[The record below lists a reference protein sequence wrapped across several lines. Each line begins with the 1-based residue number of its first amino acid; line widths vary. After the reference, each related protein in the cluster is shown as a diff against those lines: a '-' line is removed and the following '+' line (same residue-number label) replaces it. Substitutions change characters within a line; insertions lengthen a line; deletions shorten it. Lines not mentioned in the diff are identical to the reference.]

1 MMGAG
6 KGLKGKGGGGLFS
19 IDDDDEDDK
28 PSFMSN
34 NYGGSSKPL
43 APQKSKVANF
53 LDEDD
58 DDEGF
63 IPKIKAPTAPP
74 SLPTMPGA
82 NKGLPMPP
90 APMSKPNLPPPPTMP
105 PVAAPKKAAAMWG
118 AGDDDDDEDVGFAP
132 KPKT

>member
-1 MMGAG
+1 VAAFA
-6 KGLKGKGGGGLFS
+6 KFYRKWGGTALPWE
-19 IDDDDEDDK
+19 DWEDEDDLYPWEK
-28 PSFMSN
+28 RMM
-34 NYGGSSKPL
+34 GEE
-43 APQKSKVANF
+43 F
-53 LDEDD
+53 LDALFEDDDEDD

-74 SLPTMPGA
+74 SLPAMPGA